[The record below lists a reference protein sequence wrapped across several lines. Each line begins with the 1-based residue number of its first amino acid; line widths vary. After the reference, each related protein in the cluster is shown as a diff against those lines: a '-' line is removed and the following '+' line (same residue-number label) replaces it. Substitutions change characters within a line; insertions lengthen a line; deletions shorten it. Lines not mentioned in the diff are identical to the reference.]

1 MSESREEQA
10 IRHGR
15 MVVEAHAELDDA
27 AVPTEAYMY
36 DEPCYEGLDPLR
48 RRIRYLA
55 RSRRGLMEH
64 VRALEDARDVHVPDF
79 PPEGGESGE

>member
-15 MVVEAHAELDDA
+15 MVVEAHAELSEA

-36 DEPCYEGLDPLR
+36 NEPCYEGLDPLR

-55 RSRRGLMEH
+55 RSRRRLMEH
-64 VRALEDARDVHVPDF
+64 VRALEEARDLSVPDY
-79 PPEGGESGE
+79 PPGGSDV